1 MREDVGDGGS
11 RRQVPSLN
19 HPHSLWGAE
28 RHRAYVPRRARGAF
42 TRLLLLASLV
52 GIVSCK
58 RKVSEKQCEELLDR
72 FAELVV
78 KERFPDAG
86 AEVIAAE
93 RQRER
98 GEAKGD
104 QLRNCTSEVQA
115 DEHSCAMKAAS
126 SEALI
131 KCLE

>member
-1 MREDVGDGGS
+1 
-11 RRQVPSLN
+11 VPSLN
-19 HPHSLWGAE
+19 AARCLSEPS
-28 RHRAYVPRRARGAF
+28 RAPRARRAL
-42 TRLLLLASLV
+42 TCLLLLLSL
-52 GIVSCK
+52 GGLVSCK
-58 RKVSEKQCEELLDR
+58 RKVSEKQCDELLDR

-86 AEVIAAE
+86 PDVIAAE

-115 DEHSCAMKAAS
+115 DEHACAMKAAS
-126 SEALI
+126 SEAII